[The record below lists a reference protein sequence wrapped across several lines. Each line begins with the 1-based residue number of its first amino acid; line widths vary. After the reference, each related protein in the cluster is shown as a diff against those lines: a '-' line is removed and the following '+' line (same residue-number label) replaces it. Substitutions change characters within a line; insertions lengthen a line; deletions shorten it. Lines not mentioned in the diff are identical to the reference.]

1 MRSTR
6 GYDEDDDLT
15 MVRSNLSR
23 GTRRTSA
30 DDDYS
35 EATSRH
41 TQPRE
46 RRRRRRRRSPSVR
59 SMSSDSDTDR
69 RSYTREPD
77 RDLHDSDEKDG
88 KHDSIAYAILALG
101 VFSMLAGVLRLRRD
115 KRGDNARNLHREEQ
129 ARRVRQEDF
138 EQRKRE
144 RRRREDME
152 AERRYRDHNHDDQES
167 VSELKTITYVPTEAP
182 RSPRRGPRRLEPPS
196 DERDDRS
203 RAPSRTGRSEAGS
216 VGTQRT
222 GHHERDDNASR
233 ADSAIRSKRQS
244 RRSRSDDYDS
254 SSVGYPRRSPR
265 CLSSSRGIFQGYST
279 FLVATLDHSETQNG
293 RVLNA
298 YEMQ

>member
-6 GYDEDDDLT
+6 SYDEDDDLT
-15 MVRSNLSR
+15 IVRSNLSR
-23 GTRRTSA
+23 GMRRTAA

-59 SMSSDSDTDR
+59 SMSTDSDTSR
-69 RSYTREPD
+69 RSYTRKPAPGP
-77 RDLHDSDEKDG
+77 RDGDERDG

-115 KRGDNARNLHREEQ
+115 KRGDNARDLRREEQ

-138 EQRKRE
+138 ERRKRE
-144 RRRREDME
+144 RRRREDVE
-152 AERRYRDHNHDDQES
+152 AERRYRSRDGDVEES

-182 RSPRRGPRRLEPPS
+182 RSPSRGPRRLEPLS

-216 VGTQRT
+216 ADTQKT
-222 GHHERDDNASR
+222 GHHERDDNTSR
-233 ADSAIRSKRQS
+233 ADSAIRSKRRS

-254 SSVGYPRRSPR
+254 SNVGY
-265 CLSSSRGIFQGYST
+265 SSR
-279 FLVATLDHSETQNG
+279 
-293 RVLNA
+293 
-298 YEMQ
+298 